1 VFLNFACKDKRFSPH
16 HQTFSRFSS
25 EKQKKH
31 FAISRESTIFADE
44 IGEDR
49 LHLNNKNKKVA
60 FLFCIVFDLHY
71 LCSGF

>member
-1 VFLNFACKDKRFSPH
+1 LLAKINDFPHTTKHFPDFLLKNK
-16 HQTFSRFSS
+16 
-25 EKQKKH
+25 KKH